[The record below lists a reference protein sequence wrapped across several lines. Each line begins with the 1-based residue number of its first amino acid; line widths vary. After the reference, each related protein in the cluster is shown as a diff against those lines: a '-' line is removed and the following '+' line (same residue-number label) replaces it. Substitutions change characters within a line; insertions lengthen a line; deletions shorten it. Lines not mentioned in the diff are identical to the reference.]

1 MYNLRKQMKCATHQ
15 EQKLNHTLSK
25 ALTTEQRMGS
35 ATVLYAHLLVS
46 R

>member
-1 MYNLRKQMKCATHQ
+1 MYILMKQMRRATRQ

-25 ALTTEQRMGS
+25 ALATEQRIGS
-35 ATVLYAHLLVS
+35 ATALYAHLLAS